1 MTDIKSEGQR
11 QLLEITGTEDELA
24 AKLGYSRAIIGHW
37 RRGIRLPGVGARYK
51 LDLLCS
57 IPPWT
62 WDVEPGVEVPTEPT
76 PKNTDG
82 EQLREDDDTLDIVRK
97 QLLEVRETLATEGL
111 TDSARLKLL
120 DTSAKLL
127 ALRNRLERD
136 RELQEDR
143 IVREHPAWLRIKAAM
158 LKALEPYPEA
168 AAAIAEA
175 IE

>member
-1 MTDIKSEGQR
+1 
-11 QLLEITGTEDELA
+11 
-24 AKLGYSRAIIGHW
+24 
-37 RRGIRLPGVGARYK
+37 
-51 LDLLCS
+51 
-57 IPPWT
+57 
-62 WDVEPGVEVPTEPT
+62 VEPGTEVPTDPA

-82 EQLREDDDTLDIVRK
+82 QQLREDDDTLDIVRK

-143 IVREHPAWLRIKAAM
+143 IVREHPEWLRIKAAM
-158 LKALEPYPEA
+158 LKALKPYPEA
-168 AAAIAEA
+168 AAAVAEA